1 MTGMAKSP
9 GWLAPALSY
18 IPQWLAYQ
26 MRQSEQVGFT
36 LAIAHRGTVV
46 LDMALG
52 HADLNSGQ
60 LLTPRHRFRVASHS
74 KTFTAAAILKLREQG
89 RLRLDDPVGYYVKG
103 LHRDIATAT
112 IAQLLSHT

>member
-60 LLTPRHRFRVASHS
+60 LLTPRHRYGDDRA
-74 KTFTAAAILKLREQG
+74 TALAHG
-89 RLRLDDPVGYYVKG
+89 
-103 LHRDIATAT
+103 RDISRRTGVAV
-112 IAQLLSHT
+112 LGRSRRVL